1 MSGHCSE
8 TNQRRAPLNTD
19 MATFSNLSSLGDH
32 TEKDDDRLRA
42 TAPHGEVKAH
52 VSGVGFEMFI
62 LVRDSILQNAAA
74 TAAAA
79 AAAAAAAP
87 SSLSSARY
95 HTSYQVLHP
104 MSIFGVF
111 SAAEFRTENC
121 WHVCAKF
128 MSKFKF
134 LYFSRLEVPT
144 CIYTY
149 THR

>member
-62 LVRDSILQNAAA
+62 LVRDSIFAECSCD
-74 TAAAA
+74 
-79 AAAAAAAP
+79 
-87 SSLSSARY
+87 SSSSSSSSSSSTVLSSARY